1 MYTRQI
7 YIEKEMGHVFHKERA
22 YGEKP
27 FKAVNKKQGS
37 FTHEQTF
44 ACYIMK
50 EICFLSGI
58 SRLTFD
64 PDTAVMFITPK
75 SLN

>member
-1 MYTRQI
+1 MRYKKKWVMYSTRS
-7 YIEKEMGHVFHKERA
+7 GL
-22 YGEKP
+22 EKP

-64 PDTAVMFITPK
+64 PDTAVMLITPK
-75 SLN
+75 SLNDAFSFD